1 MVKYQFSFAAQ
12 WVLTLAGEGFW
23 FGSDSF
29 FWGVEASGT
38 CSNPVALSTRWRRA
52 NLSDTTPVQ
61 TTTVTST
68 EELDDDRDDD
78 MDDDRDDDMDD
89 DDHDDFDDDDDDDRV
104 NN

>member
-12 WVLTLAGEGFW
+12 WVLTLAGEG
-23 FGSDSF
+23 
-29 FWGVEASGT
+29 SGLELIPLGKAPET
-38 CSNPVALSTRWRRA
+38 CSNPAAPSTRWRRA
-52 NLSDTTPVQ
+52 NLSDTAPVQ

-78 MDDDRDDDMDD
+78 MDDDRDDGIDD
-89 DDHDDFDDDDDDDRV
+89 DDYDDFDDDDDDDRV

>member
-12 WVLTLAGEGFW
+12 WVLTLAGEGS
-23 FGSDSF
+23 GLELIPL
-29 FWGVEASGT
+29 GKASET
-38 CSNPVALSTRWRRA
+38 CSNPAAPSTRWRRA

-78 MDDDRDDDMDD
+78 MDDDRDDGIDD

>member
-12 WVLTLAGEGFW
+12 WVLTLAGEG
-23 FGSDSF
+23 
-29 FWGVEASGT
+29 SGLELIPLGKAPET
-38 CSNPVALSTRWRRA
+38 CSNPAAPSTRWRRA
-52 NLSDTTPVQ
+52 NLSDTAPVQ

-78 MDDDRDDDMDD
+78 MDDDRDDGIDD

>member
-1 MVKYQFSFAAQ
+1 MDLILLGKAP
-12 WVLTLAGEGFW
+12 E
-23 FGSDSF
+23 
-29 FWGVEASGT
+29 T
-38 CSNPVALSTRWRRA
+38 CSYPVALSTRWRRA

>member
-12 WVLTLAGEGFW
+12 WVLTLAGEG
-23 FGSDSF
+23 
-29 FWGVEASGT
+29 SGLELIPLGKAPET
-38 CSNPVALSTRWRRA
+38 CSNPAAPSTRWRRA

-89 DDHDDFDDDDDDDRV
+89 DDHDDRV

>member
-1 MVKYQFSFAAQ
+1 MKIVKYQFSFAAQ
-12 WVLTLAGEGFW
+12 WVLTLAGEG
-23 FGSDSF
+23 
-29 FWGVEASGT
+29 SGLELILLGKAPET
-38 CSNPVALSTRWRRA
+38 CSNPAAPSTRWRRA

>member
-12 WVLTLAGEGFW
+12 WVLTLAGEG
-23 FGSDSF
+23 
-29 FWGVEASGT
+29 SGLDLIILGKAPET
-38 CSNPVALSTRWRRA
+38 CSNPAALSTRWRRA
-52 NLSDTTPVQ
+52 NLSDTAPVQ

-78 MDDDRDDDMDD
+78 MDDDRDDGIDD

>member
-1 MVKYQFSFAAQ
+1 MNLILLGKAP
-12 WVLTLAGEGFW
+12 E
-23 FGSDSF
+23 
-29 FWGVEASGT
+29 T

-52 NLSDTTPVQ
+52 NLSDMTPVQ

-89 DDHDDFDDDDDDDRV
+89 DDHDDRV

>member
-12 WVLTLAGEGFW
+12 WVLTLAGEG
-23 FGSDSF
+23 
-29 FWGVEASGT
+29 SGLELIPLGKAPET
-38 CSNPVALSTRWRRA
+38 CSNPAAPSTRWRRA

-68 EELDDDRDDD
+68 EELDDDRDDG
-78 MDDDRDDDMDD
+78 DR
-89 DDHDDFDDDDDDDRV
+89 DDDDDDRDDGHDDRV

>member
-1 MVKYQFSFAAQ
+1 MKIVKYQFSFAAQ
-12 WVLTLAGEGFW
+12 WVLTLAGEG
-23 FGSDSF
+23 
-29 FWGVEASGT
+29 SGLELILLGKAPET
-38 CSNPVALSTRWRRA
+38 CSNPAVPSTRWRRA

>member
-1 MVKYQFSFAAQ
+1 MNSNLKNRAFLRNSVARVAVVGAVATGATFGLAAC
-12 WVLTLAGEGFW
+12 GDKD
-23 FGSDSF
+23 DSY
-29 FWGVEASGT
+29 
-38 CSNPVALSTRWRRA
+38 
-52 NLSDTTPVQ
+52 TTPVQ

-89 DDHDDFDDDDDDDRV
+89 DDHDDFDDDDDDDDDRV

>member
-12 WVLTLAGEGFW
+12 WVLTLAGEG
-23 FGSDSF
+23 
-29 FWGVEASGT
+29 SGLELIPLGKAPET
-38 CSNPVALSTRWRRA
+38 CSNPAAPSTRWRRA

-68 EELDDDRDDD
+68 EELDDDRNDVDDTDDDRDDD

-89 DDHDDFDDDDDDDRV
+89 DNHDDRV

>member
-12 WVLTLAGEGFW
+12 WVLTLAGEG
-23 FGSDSF
+23 
-29 FWGVEASGT
+29 SGLELIPLGRAPET
-38 CSNPVALSTRWRRA
+38 CSNPAAPSTWWRRA
-52 NLSDTTPVQ
+52 NLSDTAPVQ
-61 TTTVTST
+61 TTTVTSA

-78 MDDDRDDDMDD
+78 MDDDRDDGIDD

>member
-12 WVLTLAGEGFW
+12 WVLTLAGEGA
-23 FGSDSF
+23 GLELIPL
-29 FWGVEASGT
+29 GKAPET
-38 CSNPVALSTRWRRA
+38 CSNPAAPSARWRRA
-52 NLSDTTPVQ
+52 NLTDTTPVQ

-89 DDHDDFDDDDDDDRV
+89 DDHDDFDDDDDDDGV